1 MDRRLPARASKNQT
15 LKTSP
20 ANTETVLPDIEPEW
34 DEAFLRVQSYLRA
47 YGMESPVLLNETT
60 AGIIRE
66 ARELALDPAA
76 ESPVSLAIGIAQSR
90 IGEWFA
96 QSGRQLDWSDDRMRA
111 QGRLALIV
119 ADLPGRWRQCFLS
132 SNPLPAELAAA
143 MRSVEILPG
152 PELQLSSM
160 APEPLEFGILESGD
174 SRLPSRRFWIPARFL
189 VSWAV
194 IFGFFGVAWAASH

>member
-1 MDRRLPARASKNQT
+1 M
-15 LKTSP
+15 
-20 ANTETVLPDIEPEW
+20 
-34 DEAFLRVQSYLRA
+34 RVQSYLRA

-66 ARELALDPAA
+66 AREHAQGGPGEHPMSLAL
-76 ESPVSLAIGIAQSR
+76 GIAQLK

-96 QSGRQLDWSDDRMRA
+96 QSGRQLDWSDGRTGA

-119 ADLPGRWRQCFLS
+119 ADLPGRWRQFFLS

-152 PELQLSSM
+152 PELRLTSM
-160 APEPLEFGILESGD
+160 APEPLEFGLLESGD
-174 SRLPSRRFWIPARFL
+174 SRLPGRRFWIPARF
-189 VSWAV
+189 VFSWV
-194 IFGFFGVAWAASH
+194 LIFGFFGIAWAASH